1 MDYDKL
7 GLKIGVEIHQRLE
20 SHKLFCKCPSLI
32 RDDEPDLIVKRKLRA
47 VAGETG
53 EIDIAA
59 KHELSKDQE
68 FIYEGYSD
76 TTCLVELDESPP
88 DSINQDA
95 LRIVL
100 QVAKILHSEPVDEIE
115 IMRKTV
121 IDGSNTAG
129 FQRTG
134 LVALGGYIDTSLG
147 RVGIGSIC
155 IEEEAAKNVKEHE
168 HSRTWRLDRLG
179 IPLIEIQTEADI
191 KSPEHAKEVC
201 EKTGMILRSTGR
213 IKRGLGSIRQ
223 DINLSIKNGAR
234 IEIKG
239 FQDLRNIPKV
249 VEFEIKRQLS
259 IIESGKKVAAEVRKA
274 NPDNTTSFMRPMP
287 GSARMYPESDVLT
300 VPVTKEMLDTI
311 ELPELLTEKAIKL
324 EKELGLNPDLAREVV
339 NEELEIHYWTNKF
352 RNIDAMFIANTL
364 INTPKEIRA
373 RFNIDPDKIQNS
385 HYEQIFEQLN
395 NKKIPKDAVL
405 ELLVEAAKGNKLDF
419 SIYKAVPEDELITEI
434 KKIIENNQGASF
446 NALMGEVMKKYRG
459 SVDGKKIAEIIKK
472 LSA

>member
-1 MDYDKL
+1 M
-7 GLKIGVEIHQRLE
+7 
-20 SHKLFCKCPSLI
+20 
-32 RDDEPDLIVKRKLRA
+32 
-47 VAGETG
+47 
-53 EIDIAA
+53 
-59 KHELSKDQE
+59 
-68 FIYEGYSD
+68 
-76 TTCLVELDESPP
+76 
-88 DSINQDA
+88 
-95 LRIVL
+95 
-100 QVAKILHSEPVDEIE
+100 
-115 IMRKTV
+115 
-121 IDGSNTAG
+121 
-129 FQRTG
+129 
-134 LVALGGYIDTSLG
+134 
-147 RVGIGSIC
+147 
-155 IEEEAAKNVKEHE
+155 
-168 HSRTWRLDRLG
+168 
-179 IPLIEIQTEADI
+179 
-191 KSPEHAKEVC
+191 
-201 EKTGMILRSTGR
+201 
-213 IKRGLGSIRQ
+213 
-223 DINLSIKNGAR
+223 
-234 IEIKG
+234 
-239 FQDLRNIPKV
+239 